1 MTIPLYISEEKSDMR
16 GIKPGWYVM
25 EDDGKLSSG
34 PFSSRQECLRRD
46 PSGNEWLNP
55 VQSASTAEL
64 KIASDPR

>member
-34 PFSSRQECLRRD
+34 PFSSR
-46 PSGNEWLNP
+46 
-55 VQSASTAEL
+55 
-64 KIASDPR
+64 